1 MDEAIRYSQS
11 QGKDIFT
18 SFGAKESDSM
28 SLCQSNKKNTEEETE
43 KKKKKENPSLRVNAK
58 VPFPKSIE
66 HSVFSGKRNIQVV

>member
-1 MDEAIRYSQS
+1 MDEAIRYSQP

-28 SLCQSNKKNTEEETE
+28 SLCQSNKKNIEEETE
-43 KKKKKENPSLRVNAK
+43 KKKENPSLRVNAK

-66 HSVFSGKRNIQVV
+66 RSVFGGKRNIQVV